1 MTEFFE
7 ISKEKLEEGIQYSLA
22 NISEL
27 LAHSE
32 KACEKY
38 SDNSIALGLYTFA
51 IEEFGKLLYLLEAF
65 KTDKKSYQI
74 PKDIFIG
81 RESHKIKFE
90 KALQK
95 LPMECIL
102 LEYGIEVHTNFSTE
116 NITIPVNPQGDEIT
130 ITGETTGTFSIGT
143 TGNPIDLIT
152 RMGCFYLDW
161 NDGKKVWKSKPKVLE
176 DGTKDSITRL
186 GLIVKQISLKFQ
198 N

>member
-1 MTEFFE
+1 MTDFFE

-27 LAHSE
+27 LVHSQ
-32 KACEKY
+32 KACQKY
-38 SDNSIALGLYTFA
+38 TDNSIALGLYTFA
-51 IEEFGKLLYLLEAF
+51 IEEFGKLLYLLESF

-74 PKDIFIG
+74 PKNIFVG
-81 RESHKIKFE
+81 GKSHKIKFE

-95 LPMECIL
+95 LPKECIL
-102 LEYGIEVHTNFSTE
+102 PEYGIEVNTNFSTE
-116 NITIPVNPQGDEIT
+116 DITIPLNPQGDEIT
-130 ITGETTGTFSIGT
+130 IAGGITGTFSIGET
-143 TGNPIDLIT
+143 DNPIDLIT

-176 DGTKDSITRL
+176 DGMKDSITKL

-198 N
+198 K